1 MEVNVGMEWSLQF
14 RAVKILT
21 CNNSDSVNAA
31 LNEILACMQ
40 HNNDIHE
47 DTDAADS
54 DVYNYDKLSKL
65 ENEQRYQQAN
75 SRNHGKT
82 RE

>member
-54 DVYNYDKLSKL
+54 DDDEACMEMTSLHT
-65 ENEQRYQQAN
+65 N
-75 SRNHGKT
+75 SNC
-82 RE
+82 